1 MEALLWPLLSLI
13 LPFAIR
19 NGKGKYFSSIS
30 FNAASRLSETSCGV
44 PLPSRLAFLNKSDP
58 FLYQLLGF
66 KTSNKHFYTK
76 ALQHKSYDSNNN
88 NERLEF
94 LGDSI
99 LGCVISSEL
108 YQRFPL
114 IDEGQLSRLRS
125 YLVRGQTLAKL
136 AKTIKLSETLVL
148 GQGELK
154 SGGFR
159 RESIQADAF
168 EAILGAIFLD
178 SDYLTVSSVVLK
190 LYKDLLND
198 ASPEDS
204 LKDFKTQLQELLQ
217 KKGYSLPQ
225 YELIKTKGQDH
236 DAIFYVRC
244 IVSEYDLEVERE
256 AKSIKRA
263 EQACA
268 ESLLERLASS

>member
-1 MEALLWPLLSLI
+1 MEKLQKNIDYHFSDAALL
-13 LPFAIR
+13 
-19 NGKGKYFSSIS
+19 K
-30 FNAASRLSETSCGV
+30 
-44 PLPSRLAFLNKSDP
+44 
-58 FLYQLLGF
+58 Q
-66 KTSNKHFYTK
+66 
-76 ALQHKSYDSNNN
+76 ALTHRSVNNNN

-99 LGCVISSEL
+99 LGCVISHEL
-108 YQRFPL
+108 YLRFPL
-114 IDEGQLSRLRS
+114 VDEGQLSRLRS
-125 YLVRGQTLAKL
+125 SLVRGQTLAKL
-136 AKTIKLSETLVL
+136 AKTLNLSENLVL

-178 SDYLTVSSVVLK
+178 SDYLTVSAVILK
-190 LYKDLLND
+190 LYGGLLNE
-198 ASPEDS
+198 ASPDDS

-217 KKGYSLPQ
+217 KKGRSLPM

-236 DAIFYVRC
+236 NAVFYVSC
-244 IVSEYDLEVERE
+244 HIKEFNLTVEE
-256 AKSIKRA
+256 NAKSIKRA

-268 ESLLERLASS
+268 ESILGSLSSL

>member
-1 MEALLWPLLSLI
+1 MDKLQKNISYQFNNIDLLKQALTHRSVS
-13 LPFAIR
+13 
-19 NGKGKYFSSIS
+19 K
-30 FNAASRLSETSCGV
+30 
-44 PLPSRLAFLNKSDP
+44 
-58 FLYQLLGF
+58 
-66 KTSNKHFYTK
+66 
-76 ALQHKSYDSNNN
+76 NN

-99 LGCVISSEL
+99 LGCVISCEL

-136 AKTIKLSETLVL
+136 AKTIKLSETLIL

-154 SGGFR
+154 SGGYR

-198 ASPEDS
+198 ANPEDL
-204 LKDFKTQLQELLQ
+204 LKDFKSQLQELLQ
-217 KKGYSLPQ
+217 KKGHSIPQ
-225 YELIKTKGQDH
+225 YEVIKTKGLEH
-236 DAIFYVRC
+236 ESIFYVRC
-244 IVSEYDLEVERE
+244 FVKEFNITVQEN

-268 ESLLERLASS
+268 EFLLERLASS

>member
-1 MEALLWPLLSLI
+1 MEKLQKNIDYHFSDAALLKQALTHRS
-13 LPFAIR
+13 
-19 NGKGKYFSSIS
+19 
-30 FNAASRLSETSCGV
+30 V
-44 PLPSRLAFLNKSDP
+44 NK
-58 FLYQLLGF
+58 
-66 KTSNKHFYTK
+66 
-76 ALQHKSYDSNNN
+76 NN

-99 LGCVISSEL
+99 LGCVISHEL
-108 YQRFPL
+108 YHRFPL
-114 IDEGQLSRLRS
+114 VDEGQLSRLRS
-125 YLVRGQTLAKL
+125 SLVRGQTLAKL
-136 AKTIKLSETLVL
+136 AKSINLSETLLL

-178 SDYLTVSSVVLK
+178 SDYVTVSAVILK
-190 LYKDLLND
+190 LYDELLND
-198 ASPEDS
+198 ASPDDS

-217 KKGYSLPQ
+217 KKGHSLPI

-236 DAIFYVRC
+236 NAVFYVSC
-244 IVSEYDLEVERE
+244 HIKEFNLSVEE
-256 AKSIKRA
+256 NAKSIKRA

-268 ESLLERLASS
+268 ESILGSLSSL

>member
-1 MEALLWPLLSLI
+1 MEKLQKNIDYHFSDAALL
-13 LPFAIR
+13 
-19 NGKGKYFSSIS
+19 K
-30 FNAASRLSETSCGV
+30 
-44 PLPSRLAFLNKSDP
+44 
-58 FLYQLLGF
+58 Q
-66 KTSNKHFYTK
+66 
-76 ALQHKSYDSNNN
+76 ALTHRSVNNNN

-99 LGCVISSEL
+99 LGCVISHEL
-108 YQRFPL
+108 YLRFPL
-114 IDEGQLSRLRS
+114 VDEGQLSRLRS
-125 YLVRGQTLAKL
+125 SLVRGQTLAKL
-136 AKTIKLSETLVL
+136 AKTLNLSENLVL

-178 SDYLTVSSVVLK
+178 SDYLTVSAVILK
-190 LYKDLLND
+190 LYDGLLNE
-198 ASPEDS
+198 ASPDDS

-217 KKGYSLPQ
+217 KKGRSLPM

-236 DAIFYVRC
+236 NAVFYVSC
-244 IVSEYDLEVERE
+244 HIKEFNLTAEEN

-268 ESLLERLASS
+268 ESILGSLSSL

>member
-1 MEALLWPLLSLI
+1 MEKLQKNIDYHFSDAALLKQALTHRS
-13 LPFAIR
+13 
-19 NGKGKYFSSIS
+19 
-30 FNAASRLSETSCGV
+30 V
-44 PLPSRLAFLNKSDP
+44 NK
-58 FLYQLLGF
+58 
-66 KTSNKHFYTK
+66 
-76 ALQHKSYDSNNN
+76 NN

-99 LGCVISSEL
+99 LGCVISHEL
-108 YQRFPL
+108 YHRFPL
-114 IDEGQLSRLRS
+114 VDEGQLSRLRS
-125 YLVRGQTLAKL
+125 SLVRGQTLAKL
-136 AKTIKLSETLVL
+136 AKTLNLSETLVL

-178 SDYLTVSSVVLK
+178 SDYVTVSDVILK
-190 LYKDLLND
+190 LYDELLNN
-198 ASPEDS
+198 ASPDDS

-217 KKGYSLPQ
+217 KKGHSLPI

-236 DAIFYVRC
+236 NAVFYVSC
-244 IVSEYDLEVERE
+244 HIKEFNLSVEE
-256 AKSIKRA
+256 NAKSIKRA

-268 ESLLERLASS
+268 ESILVSLSSL

>member
-1 MEALLWPLLSLI
+1 MEKLQKNIDYHFSDAALLKQALTHRS
-13 LPFAIR
+13 
-19 NGKGKYFSSIS
+19 
-30 FNAASRLSETSCGV
+30 V
-44 PLPSRLAFLNKSDP
+44 NK
-58 FLYQLLGF
+58 
-66 KTSNKHFYTK
+66 
-76 ALQHKSYDSNNN
+76 NN

-99 LGCVISSEL
+99 LGCVISHEL
-108 YQRFPL
+108 YHRFPL
-114 IDEGQLSRLRS
+114 VDEGQLSRLRS
-125 YLVRGQTLAKL
+125 SLVRGQTLAKL
-136 AKTIKLSETLVL
+136 AKTLNLSETLVL

-178 SDYLTVSSVVLK
+178 SDYVTVSAVILK
-190 LYKDLLND
+190 LYDELLNN
-198 ASPEDS
+198 ASPDDS

-217 KKGYSLPQ
+217 KKGHSLPI

-236 DAIFYVRC
+236 NAVFYVSC
-244 IVSEYDLEVERE
+244 HIKEFNLSVEE
-256 AKSIKRA
+256 NAKSIKRA

-268 ESLLERLASS
+268 ESILVSLSSL

>member
-1 MEALLWPLLSLI
+1 MEKLQKNIDYHFSDAALLKQALTHRS
-13 LPFAIR
+13 
-19 NGKGKYFSSIS
+19 
-30 FNAASRLSETSCGV
+30 V
-44 PLPSRLAFLNKSDP
+44 NK
-58 FLYQLLGF
+58 
-66 KTSNKHFYTK
+66 
-76 ALQHKSYDSNNN
+76 NN

-99 LGCVISSEL
+99 LGCVISHEL
-108 YQRFPL
+108 YLRFPL
-114 IDEGQLSRLRS
+114 VDEGQLSRLRS
-125 YLVRGQTLAKL
+125 SLVRGQTLAKL
-136 AKTIKLSETLVL
+136 AKTLNLSENLVL

-178 SDYLTVSSVVLK
+178 SDYLTVSAVILK
-190 LYKDLLND
+190 LYDGLLNE
-198 ASPEDS
+198 ASPDDS

-217 KKGYSLPQ
+217 KKGRSLPM

-236 DAIFYVRC
+236 NAVFYVSC
-244 IVSEYDLEVERE
+244 HIKEFNLTVEE
-256 AKSIKRA
+256 NAKSIKRA

-268 ESLLERLASS
+268 ESILGSLSSL

>member
-1 MEALLWPLLSLI
+1 MEKLQKNIDYHFSDAALL
-13 LPFAIR
+13 
-19 NGKGKYFSSIS
+19 K
-30 FNAASRLSETSCGV
+30 
-44 PLPSRLAFLNKSDP
+44 
-58 FLYQLLGF
+58 Q
-66 KTSNKHFYTK
+66 
-76 ALQHKSYDSNNN
+76 ALTHRSVNNNN

-99 LGCVISSEL
+99 LGCVISHEL
-108 YQRFPL
+108 YLRFPL
-114 IDEGQLSRLRS
+114 VDEGQLSRLRS
-125 YLVRGQTLAKL
+125 SLVRGQTLAKL
-136 AKTIKLSETLVL
+136 AKTLNLSENLVL

-178 SDYLTVSSVVLK
+178 SDYLTVSAFILK
-190 LYKDLLND
+190 LYDGLLNE
-198 ASPEDS
+198 ASPDDS

-217 KKGYSLPQ
+217 KKGRSLPM

-236 DAIFYVRC
+236 NAVFYVSC
-244 IVSEYDLEVERE
+244 HIKEFNLTVEE
-256 AKSIKRA
+256 NAKSIKRA

-268 ESLLERLASS
+268 ESILGSLSSL

>member
-1 MEALLWPLLSLI
+1 MEKLQKNIDYHFSDVALLKQALTHRS
-13 LPFAIR
+13 A
-19 NGKGKYFSSIS
+19 
-30 FNAASRLSETSCGV
+30 
-44 PLPSRLAFLNKSDP
+44 NK
-58 FLYQLLGF
+58 
-66 KTSNKHFYTK
+66 
-76 ALQHKSYDSNNN
+76 NN

-99 LGCVISSEL
+99 LGCVISQEL
-108 YQRFPL
+108 YHRFPL
-114 IDEGQLSRLRS
+114 VDEGQLSRLRS
-125 YLVRGQTLAKL
+125 SLVRGQTLAKL
-136 AKTIKLSETLVL
+136 AKSINLSETLLL

-178 SDYLTVSSVVLK
+178 SDYVTVSAVILK
-190 LYKDLLND
+190 LYDELLSD
-198 ASPEDS
+198 ASPDDS

-217 KKGYSLPQ
+217 KKGHSLPI

-236 DAIFYVRC
+236 NAVFYVSC
-244 IVSEYDLEVERE
+244 HIKEFNLTVEE
-256 AKSIKRA
+256 NAKSIKRA

-268 ESLLERLASS
+268 ESILGSLSYL

>member
-1 MEALLWPLLSLI
+1 MTQLRRQLQFDYQYL
-13 LPFAIR
+13 
-19 NGKGKYFSSIS
+19 IS
-30 FNAASRLSETSCGV
+30 FMDKLQKNIS
-44 PLPSRLAFLNKSDP
+44 
-58 FLYQLLGF
+58 YQFKNIDLL
-66 KTSNKHFYTK
+66 KQ
-76 ALQHKSYDSNNN
+76 ALTHRSVSKNN

-99 LGCVISSEL
+99 LGCVISREL

-114 IDEGQLSRLRS
+114 VDEGQLSRLRS
-125 YLVRGQTLAKL
+125 SLVKGQTLAKL
-136 AKTIKLSETLVL
+136 AKTIHLSETLVL

-190 LYKDLLND
+190 LYDDLLND
-198 ASPEDS
+198 VSPGDS

-225 YELIKTKGQDH
+225 YELMRTKGQDH
-236 DAIFYVRC
+236 EAIFYVRC
-244 IVSEYDLEVERE
+244 IVSEYEIEVERK

-268 ESLLERLASS
+268 ESLIQRLNSL

>member
-1 MEALLWPLLSLI
+1 MYQRGDGGDGAPGDRVF
-13 LPFAIR
+13 P
-19 NGKGKYFSSIS
+19 
-30 FNAASRLSETSCGV
+30 AASL
-44 PLPSRLAFLNKSDP
+44 
-58 FLYQLLGF
+58 
-66 KTSNKHFYTK
+66 
-76 ALQHKSYDSNNN
+76 
-88 NERLEF
+88 
-94 LGDSI
+94 
-99 LGCVISSEL
+99 
-108 YQRFPL
+108 
-114 IDEGQLSRLRS
+114 
-125 YLVRGQTLAKL
+125 
-136 AKTIKLSETLVL
+136 KTIFTLL
-148 GQGELK
+148 FLDFKCKKYITSK
-154 SGGFR
+154 S
-159 RESIQADAF
+159 IH
-168 EAILGAIFLD
+168 ILGAIFLD

-236 DAIFYVRC
+236 DVIFYVRC

-268 ESLLERLASS
+268 EFLLERLVSS

>member
-1 MEALLWPLLSLI
+1 MEKLQKNIDYHFSDAALLKQALTHRS
-13 LPFAIR
+13 
-19 NGKGKYFSSIS
+19 
-30 FNAASRLSETSCGV
+30 V
-44 PLPSRLAFLNKSDP
+44 NK
-58 FLYQLLGF
+58 
-66 KTSNKHFYTK
+66 
-76 ALQHKSYDSNNN
+76 NN

-99 LGCVISSEL
+99 LGCVISHEL
-108 YQRFPL
+108 YHRFPL
-114 IDEGQLSRLRS
+114 VDEGQLSRLRS
-125 YLVRGQTLAKL
+125 SLVRGQTLAKL
-136 AKTIKLSETLVL
+136 AKTLNLSETLVL

-178 SDYLTVSSVVLK
+178 SDYVTVSAVILK
-190 LYKDLLND
+190 LYEELLND
-198 ASPEDS
+198 ASPDDS

-217 KKGYSLPQ
+217 KKGHSLPI

-236 DAIFYVRC
+236 NAVFYVSC
-244 IVSEYDLEVERE
+244 HIKEFNLSVEE
-256 AKSIKRA
+256 NAKSIKRA

-268 ESLLERLASS
+268 ESILGSLSSL

>member
-1 MEALLWPLLSLI
+1 MEKLQKNIDYHFSDVALLKQALTHRS
-13 LPFAIR
+13 
-19 NGKGKYFSSIS
+19 
-30 FNAASRLSETSCGV
+30 V
-44 PLPSRLAFLNKSDP
+44 NK
-58 FLYQLLGF
+58 
-66 KTSNKHFYTK
+66 
-76 ALQHKSYDSNNN
+76 NN

-99 LGCVISSEL
+99 LGCVISHEL
-108 YQRFPL
+108 YHRFPL
-114 IDEGQLSRLRS
+114 VDEGQLSRLRS
-125 YLVRGQTLAKL
+125 SLVRGQTLAKL
-136 AKTIKLSETLVL
+136 AKTLNLSETLVL

-178 SDYLTVSSVVLK
+178 SDYVTVSAVILK
-190 LYKDLLND
+190 LYDELLND
-198 ASPEDS
+198 ASPDDS

-217 KKGYSLPQ
+217 KKGHSLPI

-236 DAIFYVRC
+236 NAVFYVSC
-244 IVSEYDLEVERE
+244 HIKEFNLSVEE
-256 AKSIKRA
+256 NAKSIKRA

-268 ESLLERLASS
+268 ESILGSLSSL

>member
-1 MEALLWPLLSLI
+1 MCIRDRLKQALTHRSVS
-13 LPFAIR
+13 
-19 NGKGKYFSSIS
+19 K
-30 FNAASRLSETSCGV
+30 
-44 PLPSRLAFLNKSDP
+44 
-58 FLYQLLGF
+58 
-66 KTSNKHFYTK
+66 
-76 ALQHKSYDSNNN
+76 NN

-99 LGCVISSEL
+99 LGCVISREL

-168 EAILGAIFLD
+168 EAVLGAIFLD
-178 SDYLTVSSVVLK
+178 SDYLTVSHVVLK
-190 LYKDLLND
+190 LYEDLLND

-217 KKGYSLPQ
+217 KKGHSLPL

-244 IVSEYDLEVERE
+244 IISDYDLEVEKK

-268 ESLLERLASS
+268 AFLLERLTSL

>member
-1 MEALLWPLLSLI
+1 MDKLQKNISYKFKNIDLLKQALTHRSV
-13 LPFAIR
+13 
-19 NGKGKYFSSIS
+19 S
-30 FNAASRLSETSCGV
+30 
-44 PLPSRLAFLNKSDP
+44 
-58 FLYQLLGF
+58 
-66 KTSNKHFYTK
+66 KH
-76 ALQHKSYDSNNN
+76 N

-99 LGCVISSEL
+99 LGCVISREL

-125 YLVRGQTLAKL
+125 SLVKGQTLVKL
-136 AKTIKLSETLVL
+136 AKIINLSETLVL

-190 LYKDLLND
+190 LYDNLLND
-198 ASPEDS
+198 VSPVDS

-217 KKGYSLPQ
+217 KKGLSLPQ
-225 YELIKTKGQDH
+225 YEVIKTKGQDH
-236 DAIFYVRC
+236 NAIFYVRC
-244 IVSEYDLEVERE
+244 IISEYDLKVERE

-268 ESLLERLASS
+268 ESLLERFSSLL

>member
-1 MEALLWPLLSLI
+1 MTTQLRRQLQFDYQSLNPCMDKLQKNISYQFNNVELLKQALTHRSVS
-13 LPFAIR
+13 
-19 NGKGKYFSSIS
+19 KK
-30 FNAASRLSETSCGV
+30 
-44 PLPSRLAFLNKSDP
+44 
-58 FLYQLLGF
+58 
-66 KTSNKHFYTK
+66 
-76 ALQHKSYDSNNN
+76 N

-99 LGCVISSEL
+99 LGCIISREL

-136 AKTIKLSETLVL
+136 AKTINLSETLVL

-178 SDYLTVSSVVLK
+178 SDYLTVSSVVLE

>member
-1 MEALLWPLLSLI
+1 MEKLQKNINYHFSDAALLKQALTHRS
-13 LPFAIR
+13 
-19 NGKGKYFSSIS
+19 
-30 FNAASRLSETSCGV
+30 V
-44 PLPSRLAFLNKSDP
+44 NK
-58 FLYQLLGF
+58 
-66 KTSNKHFYTK
+66 
-76 ALQHKSYDSNNN
+76 NN

-99 LGCVISSEL
+99 LGCVISHEL
-108 YQRFPL
+108 YHRFPL
-114 IDEGQLSRLRS
+114 VDEGQLSRLRS
-125 YLVRGQTLAKL
+125 SLVRGQTLAKL
-136 AKTIKLSETLVL
+136 AKTLNLSETLVL

-178 SDYLTVSSVVLK
+178 SDYVTVSAVILK
-190 LYKDLLND
+190 LYDELLSD
-198 ASPEDS
+198 ASPDDS

-217 KKGYSLPQ
+217 KKGHSLPI

-236 DAIFYVRC
+236 NAVFYVSC
-244 IVSEYDLEVERE
+244 HIKEFNLSVEE
-256 AKSIKRA
+256 NAKSIKRA

-268 ESLLERLASS
+268 ELILESLSSL

>member
-1 MEALLWPLLSLI
+1 MEKLQKNIDYHFSDAALL
-13 LPFAIR
+13 
-19 NGKGKYFSSIS
+19 K
-30 FNAASRLSETSCGV
+30 
-44 PLPSRLAFLNKSDP
+44 
-58 FLYQLLGF
+58 Q
-66 KTSNKHFYTK
+66 
-76 ALQHKSYDSNNN
+76 ALTHRSVNNNN

-99 LGCVISSEL
+99 LGCVISHEL
-108 YQRFPL
+108 YLRFPL
-114 IDEGQLSRLRS
+114 VDEGQLSRLRS
-125 YLVRGQTLAKL
+125 SLVRGQTLAKL
-136 AKTIKLSETLVL
+136 AKTLNLSENLVL

-178 SDYLTVSSVVLK
+178 SDYLTVSAVILK
-190 LYKDLLND
+190 LYDGLLNE
-198 ASPEDS
+198 ASPDDS

-217 KKGYSLPQ
+217 KKGRSLPM

-236 DAIFYVRC
+236 NAVFYVSC
-244 IVSEYDLEVERE
+244 NIKEFNLSVEE
-256 AKSIKRA
+256 NAKSIKRA

-268 ESLLERLASS
+268 ESILGSLSSL

>member
-1 MEALLWPLLSLI
+1 MEKLQKNIDYHFNDAALLKQALTHRS
-13 LPFAIR
+13 
-19 NGKGKYFSSIS
+19 
-30 FNAASRLSETSCGV
+30 V
-44 PLPSRLAFLNKSDP
+44 NK
-58 FLYQLLGF
+58 
-66 KTSNKHFYTK
+66 
-76 ALQHKSYDSNNN
+76 NN

-99 LGCVISSEL
+99 LGCVISHEL
-108 YQRFPL
+108 YHRFPL
-114 IDEGQLSRLRS
+114 VDEGQLSRLRS
-125 YLVRGQTLAKL
+125 SLVRGQTLAKL
-136 AKTIKLSETLVL
+136 AKTLNLSETLLL

-178 SDYLTVSSVVLK
+178 SDYVTVSAVILK
-190 LYKDLLND
+190 LYDELLND
-198 ASPEDS
+198 ASPDDS

-217 KKGYSLPQ
+217 KKGHSLPI

-236 DAIFYVRC
+236 NAVFYVSC
-244 IVSEYDLEVERE
+244 HIKEFNLSVEE
-256 AKSIKRA
+256 NAKSIKRA

-268 ESLLERLASS
+268 ESILGSLSSL

>member
-1 MEALLWPLLSLI
+1 MEKLQKNINYHFSDAALLKQALTHRS
-13 LPFAIR
+13 
-19 NGKGKYFSSIS
+19 
-30 FNAASRLSETSCGV
+30 V
-44 PLPSRLAFLNKSDP
+44 NK
-58 FLYQLLGF
+58 
-66 KTSNKHFYTK
+66 
-76 ALQHKSYDSNNN
+76 NN

-99 LGCVISSEL
+99 LGCVISHEL
-108 YQRFPL
+108 YHRFPL
-114 IDEGQLSRLRS
+114 VDEGQLSRLRS
-125 YLVRGQTLAKL
+125 SLVRGQTLAKL
-136 AKTIKLSETLVL
+136 AKTLNLSETLVL

-178 SDYLTVSSVVLK
+178 SDYVTVSAVILK
-190 LYKDLLND
+190 LYDELLND
-198 ASPEDS
+198 ASPDDS

-217 KKGYSLPQ
+217 KKGHSLPL

-236 DAIFYVRC
+236 NAVFYVSC
-244 IVSEYDLEVERE
+244 HIKEFNLSVEE
-256 AKSIKRA
+256 NAKSIKRA

-268 ESLLERLASS
+268 ESILGSLSSL

>member
-1 MEALLWPLLSLI
+1 MEKLQKNIDYHFSDVALLKQALTHRS
-13 LPFAIR
+13 
-19 NGKGKYFSSIS
+19 
-30 FNAASRLSETSCGV
+30 V
-44 PLPSRLAFLNKSDP
+44 NK
-58 FLYQLLGF
+58 
-66 KTSNKHFYTK
+66 
-76 ALQHKSYDSNNN
+76 NN

-99 LGCVISSEL
+99 LGCVISHEL
-108 YQRFPL
+108 YHRFPL
-114 IDEGQLSRLRS
+114 VDEGQLSRLRS
-125 YLVRGQTLAKL
+125 SLVRGQTLAKL
-136 AKTIKLSETLVL
+136 AKTLNLSETLVL

-178 SDYLTVSSVVLK
+178 SDYVTVSAVILK
-190 LYKDLLND
+190 LYDELLSD
-198 ASPEDS
+198 ASPDDS

-217 KKGYSLPQ
+217 KKGHSLPI

-236 DAIFYVRC
+236 NAVFYVSC
-244 IVSEYDLEVERE
+244 HIKEFNLSVEE
-256 AKSIKRA
+256 NAKSIKRA

-268 ESLLERLASS
+268 ELILESLSSL

>member
-1 MEALLWPLLSLI
+1 MDKLQKNISYQFNNIDLLQQALTHRSVS
-13 LPFAIR
+13 
-19 NGKGKYFSSIS
+19 K
-30 FNAASRLSETSCGV
+30 
-44 PLPSRLAFLNKSDP
+44 
-58 FLYQLLGF
+58 
-66 KTSNKHFYTK
+66 
-76 ALQHKSYDSNNN
+76 NN

-99 LGCVISSEL
+99 LGCVISREL

-125 YLVRGQTLAKL
+125 NLVRGQTLAKL
-136 AKTIKLSETLVL
+136 AKTINLSETLVL

-178 SDYLTVSSVVLK
+178 SDYLTVSSVILK
-190 LYKDLLND
+190 LFEDLLND

-244 IVSEYDLEVERE
+244 IVSEYELEVERE
-256 AKSIKRA
+256 AKSIKKA